1 MNLAKTV
8 ALIGMTV
15 VALTCVS
22 TNGADIAIGKITGVY
37 SNMRFNPDSGD
48 VSGIELF
55 LVNTRKGLH
64 VVFQDAEGV
73 PSVPVVTTLQ
83 AVGNNIEFTLPD
95 RVGYSGKFV
104 GRFTLDGIEGRFIN
118 GAVSNDGPSFKLRK
132 SCSYW
137 QISTSNISCNKK

>member
-83 AVGNNIEFTLPD
+83 AVGNNMGGDTGTFYT
-95 RVGYSGKFV
+95 
-104 GRFTLDGIEGRFIN
+104 
-118 GAVSNDGPSFKLRK
+118 
-132 SCSYW
+132 
-137 QISTSNISCNKK
+137 